1 MVVTKKQHKFGSATE
16 ESVLPPKTNDKKCI
30 GTMNFISVSP
40 SLSLRIPSPPTR
52 RAEKGHA
59 GAFQTFPLWRWG
71 GEWFRSMPKST
82 LFFSDYPGER
92 SSLPSC
98 RMQSI
103 SGFSPEKDCIG
114 NMPWKIRE
122 PSG

>member
-16 ESVLPPKTNDKKCI
+16 ESVLPPKNQRQKLHRHHELHLRFALTPPPYPLS
-30 GTMNFISVSP
+30 TYSP
-40 SLSLRIPSPPTR
+40 GGEGSRWRIPNIL
-52 RAEKGHA
+52 
-59 GAFQTFPLWRWG
+59 PLAVG
-71 GEWFRSMPKST
+71 GEWFGNTPKST

-114 NMPWKIRE
+114 NRPWKMRE
-122 PSG
+122 PLG